1 MVEQPQNEP
10 VSGDR
15 GEPHG
20 SDFSHRRGQH
30 SGAWVGGVVLIV
42 IGVIFLLQNTIGFT
56 LENWWALFILIPALS
71 SFERAYRLY
80 QEDGRLSGRAR
91 GQAVSGLIFTVITLA
106 FLLGGFGSWWPLLL
120 IVGGLAMLAN
130 ALLPE

>member
-10 VSGDR
+10 VSGNHSTR
-15 GEPHG
+15 HAGT
-20 SDFSHRRGQH
+20 H
-30 SGAWVGGVVLIV
+30 SGAWVGGVILIV
-42 IGVIFLLQNTIGFT
+42 IGVIFLLQNTIGFE
-56 LENWWALFILIPALS
+56 LNNWWALFILIPAFS
-71 SFERAYRLY
+71 AFERAYRLY

-91 GQAVSGLIFTVITLA
+91 GQVVNGLIFSVISMA

-120 IVGGLAMLAN
+120 IIGGLALLGN

>member
-1 MVEQPQNEP
+1 MVEQPHNEP

-15 GEPHG
+15 G
-20 SDFSHRRGQH
+20 DAFHRRSQH

-91 GQAVSGLIFTVITLA
+91 GQAVSGIIFTFIALA
-106 FLLGGFGSWWPLLL
+106 FLVGGFGNWWPVLL
-120 IVGGLAMLAN
+120 IIGGLVVLAN
-130 ALLPE
+130 ALLPD

>member
-10 VSGDR
+10 ASGDR
-15 GEPHG
+15 GD
-20 SDFSHRRGQH
+20 SFHRHSQH

-42 IGVIFLLQNTIGFT
+42 IGVIFLLQNTIGFS

-91 GQAVSGLIFTVITLA
+91 GQAVSGIIFSVIALA
-106 FLLGGFGSWWPLLL
+106 FLVGGFGSWWPVLL
-120 IVGGLAMLAN
+120 IIGGLVVLAN